1 MSEVLERVI
10 YEPEIFPAAIYYMD
24 RPKLTMLIFQNGKT
38 IIAGA
43 KSEEEIAE
51 AYQKTLTTLEP
62 IGLGKSKVI
71 TSMSLEES
79 LRKVLQSGK
88 DWQRVPV
95 KGAPGI
101 FVLKAPA
108 ARGRPASLL
117 VEINP
122 VGPDG
127 APTKR
132 RGLRNLEELN
142 EYRKLISEDR
152 LEEILKAIEKIN
164 PKTSGEEEGLEI

>member
-1 MSEVLERVI
+1 
-10 YEPEIFPAAIYYMD
+10 
-24 RPKLTMLIFQNGKT
+24 
-38 IIAGA
+38 
-43 KSEEEIAE
+43 
-51 AYQKTLTTLEP
+51 
-62 IGLGKSKVI
+62 
-71 TSMSLEES
+71 MSLEES
-79 LRKVLQSGK
+79 LRKVLQTGK
-88 DWQRVPV
+88 DWQRIPV

-132 RGLRNLEELN
+132 RGLILRSMEELK
-142 EYRKLISEDR
+142 EYRRLISADR
-152 LEEILKAIEKIN
+152 LEEIIKAIEKIN
-164 PKTSGEEEGLEI
+164 PKTSGREDEELEI

>member
-1 MSEVLERVI
+1 MSV
-10 YEPEIFPAAIYYMD
+10 
-24 RPKLTMLIFQNGKT
+24 
-38 IIAGA
+38 
-43 KSEEEIAE
+43 
-51 AYQKTLTTLEP
+51 
-62 IGLGKSKVI
+62 
-71 TSMSLEES
+71 EES

-95 KGAPGI
+95 KGAPEI

-127 APTKR
+127 TPTKR
-132 RGLRNLEELN
+132 RGL
-142 EYRKLISEDR
+142 R
-152 LEEILKAIEKIN
+152 LEEILKAIERIN

>member
-1 MSEVLERVI
+1 
-10 YEPEIFPAAIYYMD
+10 
-24 RPKLTMLIFQNGKT
+24 
-38 IIAGA
+38 
-43 KSEEEIAE
+43 
-51 AYQKTLTTLEP
+51 
-62 IGLGKSKVI
+62 
-71 TSMSLEES
+71 MSLEES

-132 RGLRNLEELN
+132 RGLMLRNLEELE
-142 EYRKLISEDR
+142 EYRRLILADR
-152 LEEILKAIEKIN
+152 LEEILKAIERIN
-164 PKTSGEEEGLEI
+164 PKSSREEEEGLEI

>member
-1 MSEVLERVI
+1 
-10 YEPEIFPAAIYYMD
+10 
-24 RPKLTMLIFQNGKT
+24 
-38 IIAGA
+38 
-43 KSEEEIAE
+43 
-51 AYQKTLTTLEP
+51 
-62 IGLGKSKVI
+62 
-71 TSMSLEES
+71 MSLEES
-79 LRKVLQSGK
+79 LRKVLQTGK
-88 DWQRVPV
+88 DWQRIPV

-132 RGLRNLEELN
+132 RGLILRNLEELK
-142 EYRKLISEDR
+142 EYKKLISEDR
-152 LEEILKAIEKIN
+152 LEEIIKAIEKIN
-164 PKTSGEEEGLEI
+164 PKTSGEEGLEI

>member
-1 MSEVLERVI
+1 
-10 YEPEIFPAAIYYMD
+10 
-24 RPKLTMLIFQNGKT
+24 
-38 IIAGA
+38 
-43 KSEEEIAE
+43 
-51 AYQKTLTTLEP
+51 
-62 IGLGKSKVI
+62 
-71 TSMSLEES
+71 MSLEES

-95 KGAPGI
+95 KGAPEI

-127 APTKR
+127 TPTKR
-132 RGLRNLEELN
+132 RGL
-142 EYRKLISEDR
+142 R
-152 LEEILKAIEKIN
+152 LEEILKAIERIN

>member
-1 MSEVLERVI
+1 
-10 YEPEIFPAAIYYMD
+10 
-24 RPKLTMLIFQNGKT
+24 
-38 IIAGA
+38 
-43 KSEEEIAE
+43 
-51 AYQKTLTTLEP
+51 
-62 IGLGKSKVI
+62 
-71 TSMSLEES
+71 MSLEES
-79 LRKVLQSGK
+79 LRKVLQTGK

-127 APTKR
+127 VPTKR
-132 RGLRNLEELN
+132 RGLILRSLEELK
-142 EYRKLISEDR
+142 EYKKLISEDR

-164 PKTSGEEEGLEI
+164 PKTSGEEEEGLEI

>member
-1 MSEVLERVI
+1 
-10 YEPEIFPAAIYYMD
+10 
-24 RPKLTMLIFQNGKT
+24 
-38 IIAGA
+38 
-43 KSEEEIAE
+43 
-51 AYQKTLTTLEP
+51 
-62 IGLGKSKVI
+62 
-71 TSMSLEES
+71 MSLEES

-88 DWQRVPV
+88 DWQRIPV

-132 RGLRNLEELN
+132 RGLILRSLVELD
-142 EYRKLISEDR
+142 EYRRLISADR
-152 LEEILKAIEKIN
+152 LEEIIKAIEKIN
-164 PKTSGEEEGLEI
+164 PKTSGEEEEGLEI

>member
-1 MSEVLERVI
+1 
-10 YEPEIFPAAIYYMD
+10 
-24 RPKLTMLIFQNGKT
+24 
-38 IIAGA
+38 
-43 KSEEEIAE
+43 
-51 AYQKTLTTLEP
+51 
-62 IGLGKSKVI
+62 
-71 TSMSLEES
+71 MSLEES
-79 LRKVLQSGK
+79 LRKVLQTGK

-127 APTKR
+127 VPTKR
-132 RGLRNLEELN
+132 RGLILRNLEELK
-142 EYRKLISEDR
+142 EYRRLISVDR
-152 LEEILKAIEKIN
+152 LEEIIKAIEKIN
-164 PKTSGEEEGLEI
+164 PKTSREEEEGLEI

>member
-1 MSEVLERVI
+1 
-10 YEPEIFPAAIYYMD
+10 
-24 RPKLTMLIFQNGKT
+24 
-38 IIAGA
+38 
-43 KSEEEIAE
+43 
-51 AYQKTLTTLEP
+51 
-62 IGLGKSKVI
+62 
-71 TSMSLEES
+71 MSLEES
-79 LRKVLQSGK
+79 LRKVLQTGK
-88 DWQRVPV
+88 DWQRIPV
-95 KGAPGI
+95 KGVPGI

-132 RGLRNLEELN
+132 RGLILRNLEELN

-152 LEEILKAIEKIN
+152 LEGILKAIEKIN
-164 PKTSGEEEGLEI
+164 PKSSGEEEEGLEI